1 MALTNLFVEGETDYL
16 NLKSMCDLCPD
27 LQKLHLL
34 ETSVRDVAET
44 KTAENEFTLSEIA
57 NDFKKLNKVLI
68 LKNKIAYSFFIF
80 YLCSTS

>member
-1 MALTNLFVEGETDYL
+1 
-16 NLKSMCDLCPD
+16 MCDLCPD